1 MQVPLALNI
10 KINKS
15 MQKITFLFTL
25 LFLTGVVLAA
35 NDVKNDEGSVKTVSV
50 KGKVIDKITGEAL
63 TGVKVNIE
71 GTEKSVYTDFD
82 GNFVIDVIQQGTVEL
97 KATYISYKD
106 KVKTVK
112 LGNDTGNSIELE
124 IESFN

>member
-1 MQVPLALNI
+1 
-10 KINKS
+10 

-50 KGKVIDKITGEAL
+50 KGKVIDKLTGEAL
-63 TGVKVNIE
+63 TGVKVIIE

-82 GNFVIDVIQQGTVEL
+82 GNFVISGIQQGTVEL
-97 KATYISYKD
+97 KATYISYKE
-106 KVKTVK
+106 KVETVK
-112 LGNDTGNSIELE
+112 LGNDTGGTINLE